1 MSRTSFG
8 DQIQQMWHTRP
19 VRLPRQGPIAGVAA
33 GFGLRYGV
41 DPVLLRVA
49 FVVSTIFGGAGIVL
63 YLLAWLVLSS
73 AGNELSAAETL
84 TDNARGSHSQ
94 TKTIVLIVALAI
106 AVSTMGPIGL
116 GLGGSGVISMGLMLA
131 GWWMLYIRHPELPAG
146 FDTYRAAAFGTGGYP
161 AGYPTAGY
169 PTGVPVRGYPY
180 TPDVPPTGMYT
191 PYTKLPDAYVPDPA
205 TTVLRREDDQATAE
219 STPLLR
225 VDTTETVVLHKD
237 HAADRLAESSTAPTN
252 EPPVPASVPRAPAAG
267 SGADRPA
274 DSATQLLP
282 PAGSTAAPAEADTQ
296 SARPTPNPPAAV
308 DMSSTTALPE
318 PATSAAADSEVLKS
332 PHTTPPLDESTD
344 PDPASAA
351 EAKPATVPGD
361 SPRGAELGS
370 EGDSADI
377 VPAEGDSSIDLG
389 KRPTGT
395 DSGNPTMVLPKDLP
409 GPTPGFPRPGA
420 QVPPGIDPLSIA
432 PLAWEL
438 PEAAPRYAVATPPP
452 PKRPRSRLTP
462 VTIGLAI
469 LAAAVAGAVAAS
481 GVEWM
486 TPARIGAF
494 ALAVVGLGLIAGA
507 FLRRGYGLLVLT
519 APLAGF
525 VLLASLIGPIDFEG
539 RAIGERVWTP
549 TSMAELEP
557 RYALDLGSGTLDL
570 RELELTESRSVEVAV
585 NIGDAKV
592 HLPEGMTVNT
602 TCDVSTPDSRCESGL
617 TGPNTPGAPVLDLR
631 IKMFA
636 GDVEVTRG

>member
-1 MSRTSFG
+1 MEDMSRTSFG

-73 AGNELSAAETL
+73 AGNEASAAEAL
-84 TDNARGSHSQ
+84 TDHARGTHSQ

-106 AVSTMGPIGL
+106 AVSTMGPVGL
-116 GLGGSGVISMGLMLA
+116 GMGGSGVVSMGLMLA
-131 GWWMLYIRHPELPAG
+131 GWWMLYIRHPELPSG
-146 FDTYRAAAFGTGGYP
+146 FDTVRAESLGTAGYP
-161 AGYPTAGY
+161 AAGY

-180 TPDVPPTGMYT
+180 VPDVPPTGMYT

-205 TTVLRREDDQATAE
+205 TTVPPRAQTRTDAAE

-225 VDTTETVVLHKD
+225 VDTTETIVLHKD
-237 HAADRLAESSTAPTN
+237 L
-252 EPPVPASVPRAPAAG
+252 APATAEPG
-267 SGADRPA
+267 PTDVAHAS
-274 DSATQLLP
+274 DSADVVDAVAT
-282 PAGSTAAPAEADTQ
+282 SESAAAAAVDDT
-296 SARPTPNPPAAV
+296 TNPPA
-308 DMSSTTALPE
+308 DMDT
-318 PATSAAADSEVLKS
+318 ATSTPASTAEPDTAEATPHAA
-332 PHTTPPLDESTD
+332 STD
-344 PDPASAA
+344 LVRPVD
-351 EAKPATVPGD
+351 
-361 SPRGAELGS
+361 
-370 EGDSADI
+370 
-377 VPAEGDSSIDLG
+377 DSSDPTTTIDLD
-389 KRPTGT
+389 KRDAGSAEVATPAPIQDFGLGATA
-395 DSGNPTMVLPKDLP
+395 VLRTDLP
-409 GPTPGFPRPGA
+409 SPTPGFPRSGA
-420 QVPPGIDPLSIA
+420 QVPSGIDPLGIA

-438 PEAAPRYAVATPPP
+438 PEAAPRYAVAVPPPP
-452 PKRPRSRLTP
+452 PKKPRSRLTP

-469 LAAAVAGAVAAS
+469 LAAAFAGAAAAS

-486 TPARIGAF
+486 TPARIAAV

-525 VLLASLIGPIDFEG
+525 VLLASLIGPIDFENG
-539 RAIGERVWTP
+539 GAIGDRVWAP
-549 TSMAELEP
+549 TSVSELQP
-557 RYALDLGSGTLDL
+557 RYALDIGSGTLDL
-570 RELELTESRSVEVAV
+570 RGLNLTESRSVEVAV

-602 TCDVSTPDSRCESGL
+602 TCDIRVADATCVEGLSG
-617 TGPNTPGAPVLDLR
+617 PKTPGAPVLDLH
-631 IKMFA
+631 IKMHL